1 MFKKEWFK
9 KVVLVASGFLLSVFF
24 IFLPYQYHRK
34 EVGQYQIFEV
44 QYPNE
49 TTLLIDTKT
58 GRTWEYAPDIL
69 ESEESG
75 IEGTVIGYYF
85 HEVAVEGVRFTGE
98 HLGIIKENARRAA
111 ARLKREPTP

>member
-1 MFKKEWFK
+1 MFWW
-9 KVVLVASGFLLSVFF
+9 
-24 IFLPYQYHRK
+24 YR
-34 EVGQYQIFEV
+34 IFEV

-49 TTLLIDTKT
+49 NMLLIDTRT

-85 HEVAVEGVRFTGE
+85 HEVTVEGVRLTGE
-98 HLGIIKENARRAA
+98 HLWIKKENARRAA
-111 ARLKREPTP
+111 ARLKRQ

>member
-1 MFKKEWFK
+1 M
-9 KVVLVASGFLLSVFF
+9 ASGFLLSVCF
-24 IFLPYQYHRK
+24 IFLPYQCKKK

-49 TTLLIDTKT
+49 NTLLIDTRT

-75 IEGTVIGYYF
+75 IEEQGLELSDT
-85 HEVAVEGVRFTGE
+85 E
-98 HLGIIKENARRAA
+98 
-111 ARLKREPTP
+111 KRERGRVPQNEYPCHHRD